1 MSERRRGERYALD
14 QPGMG
19 TVRVIQ
25 DVEIA
30 HFDASESVVIAAR
43 TIPLG
48 ERLLLEIPDERGG
61 PSNTRLARAVNSRVI
76 LRGGGLRREVRLLI
90 TTRPGEADD
99 AAERFAKLEIRRKP
113 LGGAVIRRVPVRIVQ
128 VSSSGC
134 LWESPSALD
143 EGTVGFVDVRTS
155 GQRHTEAV
163 RILRTLHAPG
173 PVWPYRMAV
182 EFLTLGPTSPDSLR
196 GVAALVAVGVP
207 PPMIASPKTL

>member
-1 MSERRRGERYALD
+1 MSERRRGERVDLQQA
-14 QPGMG
+14 GMG

-30 HFDASESVVIAAR
+30 HFDATEAVVIAAR

-48 ERLLLEIPDERGG
+48 ERLLLEIPDQNGG
-61 PSNTRLARAVNSRVI
+61 LSNTRLARAVNSRVI
-76 LRGGGLRREVRLLI
+76 LRSGGLRHEVRLLI
-90 TTRPGEADD
+90 TARAGEADD
-99 AAERFAKLEIRRKP
+99 APERFARLEDRRKP

-143 EGTVGFVDVRTS
+143 EGTVGFVDVRTF

-163 RILRTLHAPG
+163 RILRARRSIG
-173 PVWPYRMAV
+173 PIWPFRMAV

-196 GVAALVAVGVP
+196 GVAALVAVGAP
-207 PPMIASPKTL
+207 SPTTPSLKTL

>member
-1 MSERRRGERYALD
+1 MSERRRGERYDL
-14 QPGMG
+14 QHPGMG

-90 TTRPGEADD
+90 TARPGEADD
-99 AAERFAKLEIRRKP
+99 APERFARLEDRRKP
-113 LGGAVIRRVPVRIVQ
+113 IGGAVIRRVPVRIVQ
-128 VSSSGC
+128 VSTSGC
-134 LWESPSALD
+134 MWESPSTLD
-143 EGTVGFVDVRTS
+143 EGIVGFVDVRTS

-163 RILRTLHAPG
+163 RVLRTLRSMG
-173 PVWPYRMAV
+173 PLWPYRMAV

-196 GVAALVAVGVP
+196 GVAALVAVSAP
-207 PPMIASPKTL
+207 SLKTI

>member
-1 MSERRRGERYALD
+1 MSERRRGARYELE

-30 HFDASESVVIAAR
+30 HFDATESVVIAAR

-48 ERLLLEIPDERGG
+48 ERLLIEIPDDRGG
-61 PSNTRLARAVNSRVI
+61 PSHTRLARAVNSSVV
-76 LRGGGLRREVRLLI
+76 LRGNGLRREVRLLI
-90 TTRPGEADD
+90 TARPGEADD
-99 AAERFAKLEIRRKP
+99 AAERFALEERRKP
-113 LGGAVIRRVPVRIVQ
+113 VSGAVIRRVPVRIVQ

-134 LWESPSALD
+134 LWEAPSALD
-143 EGTVGFVDVRTS
+143 EGTVGFVDVRTF

-163 RILRTLHAPG
+163 RILRSLRALG
-173 PVWPYRMAV
+173 PLWPYRMAV

-196 GVAALVAVGVP
+196 GVAALVAVGAP
-207 PPMIASPKTL
+207 FPKTF

>member
-1 MSERRRGERYALD
+1 MSERRRGERYDLD
-14 QPGMG
+14 HPGMG

-30 HFDASESVVIAAR
+30 HFDATESVVIAAR

-48 ERLLLEIPDERGG
+48 ERLLLEIPDDRGG
-61 PSNTRLARAVNSRVI
+61 ATNTRLARAVNSRVV
-76 LRGGGLRREVRLLI
+76 LRGNGLRREVRLLI
-90 TTRPGEADD
+90 TARAGEADD
-99 AAERFAKLEIRRKP
+99 AAERFARLELRRKP
-113 LGGAVIRRVPVRIVQ
+113 VSGAVVRRVPVRIVQ

-143 EGTVGFVDVRTS
+143 EGTVGFVDVRTF

-163 RILRTLHAPG
+163 RILRTLRALG
-173 PVWPYRMAV
+173 PLWPFRMAV

-196 GVAALVAVGVP
+196 GVAALVAVGAP
-207 PPMIASPKTL
+207 FPRPY